1 MDILEDA
8 RAGIERVAVPEDV
21 RRAAYLNLQRWC
33 TEPPF
38 EAYRGAVAHL
48 VEQHR
53 FDELV
58 DAFRQVLPFG
68 TGGRRGPVGVGP
80 NRINPW
86 TVATCAQGHVRWL
99 RRTGE
104 PKSVVVAYDVR
115 KFPDLRGLY
124 GDVPSPVRG
133 LSSRDLAELAARV
146 YAANGVTCHLLPLD
160 AGYLLST
167 PELSFTVRALGA
179 DGGLN
184 VSASHNPPD
193 DNGVK
198 VYDRRGAQ
206 LVPPYDE
213 ELLDEVAAVDD
224 ADLVSLDE
232 GVRRGLVVALPP
244 AIHDRYADTIAALAP
259 PGPRGVDVF
268 YTPLHGTG
276 IVHEVLRRAGFGCR
290 LHEPQAIPDGRFPT
304 VPDGVANPEMPQA
317 MAHALAAAGEADLVL
332 GTDPDADRI
341 GAEVR
346 HHGEWVHLGGNDI
359 AALVIHAALGRD
371 PGRRR
376 PLVIVTEVT
385 SVLVSRIAT
394 AGGAVVVDDLLVGF
408 KYVAEVLRALEEE
421 GRYGAIRAEDVR
433 FVAGAEESHGVL
445 VTDRIRDKD
454 AAGGGLYLAALAAAE
469 KARGRTL
476 VDLLEDLRLLHGYVR
491 TAQIALSYPGATGQE
506 QLGELLHGLRA
517 APPEQLAERRVVSFT
532 DHRNELGRFGR
543 TRSQSDRA
551 ARNVLVLRLAGGV
564 HDDGLRVILRPSGT
578 EPKLKVYLEVQGAPK
593 LEAHARAEVDRT
605 LDALRRA
612 VSALVG

>member
-1 MDILEDA
+1 VDLLEAA

-21 RRAAYLNLQRWC
+21 RRAAFTNLQRWW

-38 EAYRGAVAHL
+38 EPYREAIAHL
-48 VEQHR
+48 LEHSR
-53 FDELV
+53 FDEIV

-86 TVATCAQGHVRWL
+86 TVSACAQGHVRWL
-99 RRTGE
+99 RRRGR
-104 PKSVVVAYDVR
+104 PSSVVVAYDVR
-115 KFPDLRGLY
+115 RFPDLRGLY
-124 GDVPSPVRG
+124 GDVASPIRV

-146 YAANGVTCHLLPLD
+146 YAANGVTCHLLPPD
-160 AGYLLST
+160 ADYLLST
-167 PELSFTVRALGA
+167 PELSFTVRELGA

-206 LVPPYDE
+206 LVPPFDE
-213 ELLDEVAAVDD
+213 ELLDEVAAVGD
-224 ADLVSLDE
+224 AALVSLDE
-232 GVRRGLVVALPP
+232 GVKRGLVVALPR
-244 AIHDRYADTIAALAP
+244 ALHERFIDTNAALAP
-259 PGPRGVDVF
+259 AGPRAISVL

-276 IVHEVLRRAGFGCR
+276 IVHEVLRRAGFACR
-290 LHEPQAIPDGRFPT
+290 LHEPQAAPDGRFPT

-317 MAHALAAAGEADLVL
+317 MAHALAAAGDAELVF

-341 GAEVR
+341 GAEVK

-359 AALVIHAALGRD
+359 AALVAHAAVARD
-371 PGRRR
+371 AGGRR
-376 PLVIVTEVT
+376 PLVIITEVT
-385 SVLVSRIAT
+385 SVLVSRIAV

-421 GRYGAIRAEDVR
+421 GRYGDIRASDVT

-454 AAGGGLYLAALAAAE
+454 AAGGALYLAALAAAE
-469 KARGRTL
+469 RERGRTL
-476 VDLLEDLRLLHGYVR
+476 VDLLEELRFRHGYVR
-491 TAQIALSYPGATGQE
+491 TAQLSVSYPGATGQE
-506 QLGELLHGLRA
+506 KLSELLQGMRA
-517 APPEQLAERRVVSFT
+517 APPEELAGRRVISFT
-532 DHRNELGRFGR
+532 DHRNELGRYGR
-543 TRSQSDRA
+543 TRSHSDRA

-578 EPKLKVYLEVQGAPK
+578 EPKLKVYVEVQGAAG

-605 LDALRRA
+605 LEAVRKAVGDRLR
-612 VSALVG
+612 

>member
-1 MDILEDA
+1 MDLIDSA
-8 RAGIERVAVPEDV
+8 RSGIDRVAVPDDL
-21 RRAAYLNLQRWC
+21 RRAAFANLHRWW

-38 EAYRGAVAHL
+38 ETYRGAIALL
-48 VEQHR
+48 VEQRR
-53 FDELV
+53 FDEIV

-86 TVATCAQGHVRWL
+86 TVATCAQGHVRWM

-124 GDVPSPVRG
+124 GDVESPVRG

-146 YAANGVTCHLLPLD
+146 YAANGVACHLLPPD

-167 PELSFTVRALGA
+167 PELSFTVRAIGA

-213 ELLDEVAAVDD
+213 ELLDEVAAVDE
-224 ADLVSLDE
+224 AELVSLDE
-232 GVRRGLVVALPP
+232 GMRRSRIVALPR
-244 AIHDRYADTIAALAP
+244 AIHEKYADTIAALAP
-259 PGPRGVDVF
+259 AGPRDVNVF

-276 IVHEVLRRAGFGCR
+276 IVHEVLRRAGFLCR

-317 MAHALAAAGEADLVL
+317 MAHPLAAAGDADLVL

-346 HHGEWVHLGGNDI
+346 HRGEWVHLGGNDI
-359 AALVIHAALGRD
+359 AALVVHAALARD
-371 PGRRR
+371 TGGRR

-421 GRYGAIRAEDVR
+421 GRYGPIRADDVA

-469 KARGRTL
+469 KVNGRTL
-476 VDLLEDLRLLHGYVR
+476 VDLLEELRFRHGYVR
-491 TAQIALSYPGATGQE
+491 TAQISLSYPGATGQE
-506 QLGELLHGLRA
+506 KLGELLHALRA
-517 APPEQLAERRVVSFT
+517 SPPEELAGRPVVSFT

-543 TRSQSDRA
+543 TRSNSDRA
-551 ARNVLVLRLAGGV
+551 SRNVLVLRLAGGV

-605 LDALRRA
+605 LEALRRA
-612 VSALVG
+612 VSDLLG